1 MSCLTSTRLYN
12 ADCFDI
18 MQQMIKDNIKVDAI
32 ITDPPYNMTA
42 CSWDKQIDLFKFWEL
57 VRQLRKDNANI
68 VIFTKQPF
76 TTLVNY
82 SNLNEFRYE
91 IIWQKQQATNPMCAK
106 KRIMPVHED
115 ISVFYKKLGTYN
127 PQMRYGYDNYT
138 SYANNGKRIGEIYG
152 LKSKH
157 RECKDG
163 SRYPISV
170 VNYNNVRKAAHP
182 TQKPLELM
190 EYLVKT
196 YTNVGGI
203 IFDPFMGSGTTGVAA
218 VKLGRN
224 FIGCEL
230 DENYFNTANERINGG
245 LF

>member
-1 MSCLTSTRLYN
+1 MIENYN
-12 ADCFDI
+12 NKVINANCFEV
-18 MQQMIKDNIKVDAI
+18 MQNMIEEGVKVDAI

-42 CSWDKQIDLFKFWEL
+42 CEWDKQIDLNRFWKL
-57 VRQLRKDNANI
+57 ANKICKDDSNI
-68 VIFTKQPF
+68 LIFSKQPF

-82 SNLNEFRYE
+82 SNLRDFRYE

-106 KRIMPVHED
+106 KRIMPIHEN

-138 SYANNGKRIGEIYG
+138 SYANNGKKIGEIYG

-170 VNYNNVRKAAHP
+170 VNYNNVRKGLHP
-182 TQKPLELM
+182 TQKPIELIT
-190 EYLVKT
+190 YLLHT
-196 YTNVGGI
+196 FTNEGDLVLDC
-203 IFDPFMGSGTTGVAA
+203 FSGSGVVGKACQETRRRFICVE
-218 VKLGRN
+218 KDKSYYEKSLDYLG
-224 FIGCEL
+224 
-230 DENYFNTANERINGG
+230 A
-245 LF
+245 